1 MISVS
6 INGTARDGIDE
17 GWIASTIQSLRR
29 EGIGVCVRVDI
40 RTSELNASVNAGRCP
55 PSRPNPRPPSLRE
68 RTLFDAWAQCR
79 LSDDPDFPPGR
90 LIQCLKRVVERYA

>member
-17 GWIASTIQSLRR
+17 GWIATSVQALRR

-40 RTSELNASVNAGRCP
+40 RTSDLNVSVGAGQCP
-55 PSRPNPRPPSLRE
+55 PGRPNPRPPSPSE
-68 RTLFDAWAQCR
+68 RDLIHAWAQCR
-79 LSDDPDFPPGR
+79 LDDDPDFAPGR
-90 LIQCLKRVVERYA
+90 LIQCLNRIERYA

>member
-29 EGIGVCVRVDI
+29 EGIGVCVRIDI
-40 RTSELNASVNAGRCP
+40 RGTEVNASVHAGQCP
-55 PSRPNPRPPSLRE
+55 PGPSGSRPLSPRE
-68 RTLFDAWAQCR
+68 RSLFDEWAKCR
-79 LSDDPDFPPGR
+79 LRDDADFAPGR
-90 LIQCLKRVVERYA
+90 LIQCLKRLERYT